1 MTIADNDI
9 IAEIRRQPEQGF
21 RLLMRKYREPV
32 YWHIRR
38 LVVTHADA
46 QDAAQEAFVRIFKS
60 MASYRGNTSFAAWIY
75 RIATNEALR
84 LISRRHDSV
93 SMEREGTNLL
103 DQLPA
108 DNYINI
114 ADTEAENMQRA
125 ILALP
130 PKQQVVFNMRF
141 YDEMEYVDIADATD
155 SSVAAVKTNYH
166 WQKRRLKRQSSIR
179 QNITIMDVKLNK
191 RLPYSVPDG
200 FFDVMEAN
208 VMAKIKADAGINVGG
223 DKADTQM
230 RDKQYR
236 KTTKHT
242 RTISLSILAMAAS
255 LLLLFTI
262 FSQSTKTAQ
271 QTNGMESIDKAFSQ
285 LNTDDQAFLM
295 EIYDDDMFLDDATA
309 VY

>member
-1 MTIADNDI
+1 M
-9 IAEIRRQPEQGF
+9 
-21 RLLMRKYREPV
+21 
-32 YWHIRR
+32 
-38 LVVTHADA
+38 
-46 QDAAQEAFVRIFKS
+46 
-60 MASYRGNTSFAAWIY
+60 
-75 RIATNEALR
+75 
-84 LISRRHDSV
+84 
-93 SMEREGTNLL
+93 
-103 DQLPA
+103 
-108 DNYINI
+108 
-114 ADTEAENMQRA
+114 
-125 ILALP
+125 
-130 PKQQVVFNMRF
+130 
-141 YDEMEYVDIADATD
+141 DE
-155 SSVAAVKTNYH
+155 
-166 WQKRRLKRQSSIR
+166 
-179 QNITIMDVKLNK
+179 KLNK
-191 RLPYSVPDG
+191 RLPYSVHDG

-236 KTTKHT
+236 KTTTHT

>member
-1 MTIADNDI
+1 M
-9 IAEIRRQPEQGF
+9 
-21 RLLMRKYREPV
+21 
-32 YWHIRR
+32 
-38 LVVTHADA
+38 
-46 QDAAQEAFVRIFKS
+46 
-60 MASYRGNTSFAAWIY
+60 
-75 RIATNEALR
+75 
-84 LISRRHDSV
+84 
-93 SMEREGTNLL
+93 
-103 DQLPA
+103 
-108 DNYINI
+108 
-114 ADTEAENMQRA
+114 
-125 ILALP
+125 
-130 PKQQVVFNMRF
+130 
-141 YDEMEYVDIADATD
+141 DE
-155 SSVAAVKTNYH
+155 
-166 WQKRRLKRQSSIR
+166 
-179 QNITIMDVKLNK
+179 KLNK

-285 LNTDDQAFLM
+285 LNADDQAFLM

>member
-1 MTIADNDI
+1 
-9 IAEIRRQPEQGF
+9 
-21 RLLMRKYREPV
+21 
-32 YWHIRR
+32 
-38 LVVTHADA
+38 
-46 QDAAQEAFVRIFKS
+46 
-60 MASYRGNTSFAAWIY
+60 
-75 RIATNEALR
+75 
-84 LISRRHDSV
+84 
-93 SMEREGTNLL
+93 
-103 DQLPA
+103 
-108 DNYINI
+108 
-114 ADTEAENMQRA
+114 
-125 ILALP
+125 
-130 PKQQVVFNMRF
+130 
-141 YDEMEYVDIADATD
+141 
-155 SSVAAVKTNYH
+155 
-166 WQKRRLKRQSSIR
+166 
-179 QNITIMDVKLNK
+179 MDVKLNK

-223 DKADTQM
+223 DNADTQM

-236 KTTKHT
+236 KTTTHT

-262 FSQSTKTAQ
+262 FSQSTKTVQ

>member
-1 MTIADNDI
+1 M
-9 IAEIRRQPEQGF
+9 
-21 RLLMRKYREPV
+21 
-32 YWHIRR
+32 
-38 LVVTHADA
+38 
-46 QDAAQEAFVRIFKS
+46 
-60 MASYRGNTSFAAWIY
+60 
-75 RIATNEALR
+75 
-84 LISRRHDSV
+84 
-93 SMEREGTNLL
+93 
-103 DQLPA
+103 
-108 DNYINI
+108 
-114 ADTEAENMQRA
+114 
-125 ILALP
+125 
-130 PKQQVVFNMRF
+130 
-141 YDEMEYVDIADATD
+141 DE
-155 SSVAAVKTNYH
+155 
-166 WQKRRLKRQSSIR
+166 
-179 QNITIMDVKLNK
+179 KLNK

-200 FFDVMEAN
+200 FFDVMEDN

-262 FSQSTKTAQ
+262 FSQSTKTVQ

-309 VY
+309 FY

>member
-1 MTIADNDI
+1 M
-9 IAEIRRQPEQGF
+9 
-21 RLLMRKYREPV
+21 
-32 YWHIRR
+32 
-38 LVVTHADA
+38 
-46 QDAAQEAFVRIFKS
+46 
-60 MASYRGNTSFAAWIY
+60 
-75 RIATNEALR
+75 
-84 LISRRHDSV
+84 
-93 SMEREGTNLL
+93 
-103 DQLPA
+103 
-108 DNYINI
+108 
-114 ADTEAENMQRA
+114 
-125 ILALP
+125 
-130 PKQQVVFNMRF
+130 
-141 YDEMEYVDIADATD
+141 DE
-155 SSVAAVKTNYH
+155 
-166 WQKRRLKRQSSIR
+166 
-179 QNITIMDVKLNK
+179 KLNK

-200 FFDVMEAN
+200 FFDVMEDN

-271 QTNGMESIDKAFSQ
+271 QTKSMESIDMAFSQ

>member
-1 MTIADNDI
+1 
-9 IAEIRRQPEQGF
+9 
-21 RLLMRKYREPV
+21 
-32 YWHIRR
+32 
-38 LVVTHADA
+38 
-46 QDAAQEAFVRIFKS
+46 
-60 MASYRGNTSFAAWIY
+60 
-75 RIATNEALR
+75 
-84 LISRRHDSV
+84 
-93 SMEREGTNLL
+93 
-103 DQLPA
+103 
-108 DNYINI
+108 
-114 ADTEAENMQRA
+114 
-125 ILALP
+125 
-130 PKQQVVFNMRF
+130 
-141 YDEMEYVDIADATD
+141 
-155 SSVAAVKTNYH
+155 
-166 WQKRRLKRQSSIR
+166 
-179 QNITIMDVKLNK
+179 MDVKLNK

-236 KTTKHT
+236 KTTTHT

-295 EIYDDDMFLDDATA
+295 EIYDDDMFLDDATT

>member
-1 MTIADNDI
+1 M
-9 IAEIRRQPEQGF
+9 
-21 RLLMRKYREPV
+21 
-32 YWHIRR
+32 
-38 LVVTHADA
+38 
-46 QDAAQEAFVRIFKS
+46 
-60 MASYRGNTSFAAWIY
+60 
-75 RIATNEALR
+75 
-84 LISRRHDSV
+84 
-93 SMEREGTNLL
+93 
-103 DQLPA
+103 
-108 DNYINI
+108 
-114 ADTEAENMQRA
+114 
-125 ILALP
+125 
-130 PKQQVVFNMRF
+130 
-141 YDEMEYVDIADATD
+141 DE
-155 SSVAAVKTNYH
+155 
-166 WQKRRLKRQSSIR
+166 
-179 QNITIMDVKLNK
+179 KLNK

-236 KTTKHT
+236 KTTTHT

-271 QTNGMESIDKAFSQ
+271 QTNGMESIDMAFSQ

-295 EIYDDDMFLDDATA
+295 EIYDDDMFLDDATT

>member
-1 MTIADNDI
+1 M
-9 IAEIRRQPEQGF
+9 
-21 RLLMRKYREPV
+21 
-32 YWHIRR
+32 
-38 LVVTHADA
+38 
-46 QDAAQEAFVRIFKS
+46 
-60 MASYRGNTSFAAWIY
+60 
-75 RIATNEALR
+75 
-84 LISRRHDSV
+84 
-93 SMEREGTNLL
+93 
-103 DQLPA
+103 
-108 DNYINI
+108 
-114 ADTEAENMQRA
+114 
-125 ILALP
+125 
-130 PKQQVVFNMRF
+130 
-141 YDEMEYVDIADATD
+141 DE
-155 SSVAAVKTNYH
+155 
-166 WQKRRLKRQSSIR
+166 
-179 QNITIMDVKLNK
+179 KLNK

-208 VMAKIKADAGINVGG
+208 VMAKIKTDAGINVGG

-236 KTTKHT
+236 KTTTHT

-262 FSQSTKTAQ
+262 FSQSTKTVQ

>member
-1 MTIADNDI
+1 M
-9 IAEIRRQPEQGF
+9 
-21 RLLMRKYREPV
+21 
-32 YWHIRR
+32 
-38 LVVTHADA
+38 
-46 QDAAQEAFVRIFKS
+46 
-60 MASYRGNTSFAAWIY
+60 
-75 RIATNEALR
+75 
-84 LISRRHDSV
+84 
-93 SMEREGTNLL
+93 
-103 DQLPA
+103 
-108 DNYINI
+108 
-114 ADTEAENMQRA
+114 
-125 ILALP
+125 
-130 PKQQVVFNMRF
+130 
-141 YDEMEYVDIADATD
+141 DE
-155 SSVAAVKTNYH
+155 
-166 WQKRRLKRQSSIR
+166 
-179 QNITIMDVKLNK
+179 KLNK

-236 KTTKHT
+236 KTTTHT

-262 FSQSTKTAQ
+262 FSQSTTTAQ
-271 QTNGMESIDKAFSQ
+271 QTNGMESIDMAFSQ

>member
-1 MTIADNDI
+1 M
-9 IAEIRRQPEQGF
+9 
-21 RLLMRKYREPV
+21 
-32 YWHIRR
+32 
-38 LVVTHADA
+38 
-46 QDAAQEAFVRIFKS
+46 
-60 MASYRGNTSFAAWIY
+60 
-75 RIATNEALR
+75 
-84 LISRRHDSV
+84 
-93 SMEREGTNLL
+93 
-103 DQLPA
+103 
-108 DNYINI
+108 
-114 ADTEAENMQRA
+114 
-125 ILALP
+125 
-130 PKQQVVFNMRF
+130 
-141 YDEMEYVDIADATD
+141 DE
-155 SSVAAVKTNYH
+155 
-166 WQKRRLKRQSSIR
+166 
-179 QNITIMDVKLNK
+179 KLNK

-236 KTTKHT
+236 KTTTHA

>member
-1 MTIADNDI
+1 M
-9 IAEIRRQPEQGF
+9 
-21 RLLMRKYREPV
+21 
-32 YWHIRR
+32 
-38 LVVTHADA
+38 
-46 QDAAQEAFVRIFKS
+46 
-60 MASYRGNTSFAAWIY
+60 
-75 RIATNEALR
+75 
-84 LISRRHDSV
+84 
-93 SMEREGTNLL
+93 
-103 DQLPA
+103 
-108 DNYINI
+108 
-114 ADTEAENMQRA
+114 
-125 ILALP
+125 
-130 PKQQVVFNMRF
+130 
-141 YDEMEYVDIADATD
+141 DE
-155 SSVAAVKTNYH
+155 
-166 WQKRRLKRQSSIR
+166 
-179 QNITIMDVKLNK
+179 KLNK

-200 FFDVMEAN
+200 FFDVMEDN

-262 FSQSTKTAQ
+262 FSQSTKTVQ

-295 EIYDDDMFLDDATA
+295 EIYDDDMFLDDATT

>member
-1 MTIADNDI
+1 M
-9 IAEIRRQPEQGF
+9 
-21 RLLMRKYREPV
+21 
-32 YWHIRR
+32 
-38 LVVTHADA
+38 
-46 QDAAQEAFVRIFKS
+46 
-60 MASYRGNTSFAAWIY
+60 
-75 RIATNEALR
+75 
-84 LISRRHDSV
+84 
-93 SMEREGTNLL
+93 
-103 DQLPA
+103 
-108 DNYINI
+108 
-114 ADTEAENMQRA
+114 
-125 ILALP
+125 
-130 PKQQVVFNMRF
+130 
-141 YDEMEYVDIADATD
+141 DE
-155 SSVAAVKTNYH
+155 
-166 WQKRRLKRQSSIR
+166 
-179 QNITIMDVKLNK
+179 KLNK

-200 FFDVMEAN
+200 FFDVMEDN

-295 EIYDDDMFLDDATA
+295 EIYDDDMLLDDATA

>member
-1 MTIADNDI
+1 M
-9 IAEIRRQPEQGF
+9 
-21 RLLMRKYREPV
+21 
-32 YWHIRR
+32 
-38 LVVTHADA
+38 
-46 QDAAQEAFVRIFKS
+46 
-60 MASYRGNTSFAAWIY
+60 
-75 RIATNEALR
+75 
-84 LISRRHDSV
+84 
-93 SMEREGTNLL
+93 
-103 DQLPA
+103 
-108 DNYINI
+108 
-114 ADTEAENMQRA
+114 
-125 ILALP
+125 
-130 PKQQVVFNMRF
+130 
-141 YDEMEYVDIADATD
+141 DE
-155 SSVAAVKTNYH
+155 
-166 WQKRRLKRQSSIR
+166 
-179 QNITIMDVKLNK
+179 KLNK

-200 FFDVMEAN
+200 FFDVMEDN

-236 KTTKHT
+236 KTTTHT

-255 LLLLFTI
+255 LMLLFTI

>member
-1 MTIADNDI
+1 M
-9 IAEIRRQPEQGF
+9 
-21 RLLMRKYREPV
+21 
-32 YWHIRR
+32 
-38 LVVTHADA
+38 
-46 QDAAQEAFVRIFKS
+46 
-60 MASYRGNTSFAAWIY
+60 
-75 RIATNEALR
+75 
-84 LISRRHDSV
+84 
-93 SMEREGTNLL
+93 
-103 DQLPA
+103 
-108 DNYINI
+108 
-114 ADTEAENMQRA
+114 
-125 ILALP
+125 
-130 PKQQVVFNMRF
+130 
-141 YDEMEYVDIADATD
+141 DE
-155 SSVAAVKTNYH
+155 
-166 WQKRRLKRQSSIR
+166 
-179 QNITIMDVKLNK
+179 KLNK

-200 FFDVMEAN
+200 FFDVMEDN

>member
-1 MTIADNDI
+1 M
-9 IAEIRRQPEQGF
+9 
-21 RLLMRKYREPV
+21 
-32 YWHIRR
+32 
-38 LVVTHADA
+38 
-46 QDAAQEAFVRIFKS
+46 
-60 MASYRGNTSFAAWIY
+60 
-75 RIATNEALR
+75 
-84 LISRRHDSV
+84 
-93 SMEREGTNLL
+93 
-103 DQLPA
+103 
-108 DNYINI
+108 
-114 ADTEAENMQRA
+114 
-125 ILALP
+125 
-130 PKQQVVFNMRF
+130 
-141 YDEMEYVDIADATD
+141 DE
-155 SSVAAVKTNYH
+155 
-166 WQKRRLKRQSSIR
+166 
-179 QNITIMDVKLNK
+179 KLNK

-208 VMAKIKADAGINVGG
+208 VMAKTKADAGINVGG

-236 KTTKHT
+236 KTTTHT

-262 FSQSTKTAQ
+262 FSQSTKTVQ

>member
-1 MTIADNDI
+1 M
-9 IAEIRRQPEQGF
+9 
-21 RLLMRKYREPV
+21 
-32 YWHIRR
+32 
-38 LVVTHADA
+38 
-46 QDAAQEAFVRIFKS
+46 
-60 MASYRGNTSFAAWIY
+60 
-75 RIATNEALR
+75 
-84 LISRRHDSV
+84 
-93 SMEREGTNLL
+93 
-103 DQLPA
+103 
-108 DNYINI
+108 
-114 ADTEAENMQRA
+114 
-125 ILALP
+125 
-130 PKQQVVFNMRF
+130 
-141 YDEMEYVDIADATD
+141 DE
-155 SSVAAVKTNYH
+155 
-166 WQKRRLKRQSSIR
+166 
-179 QNITIMDVKLNK
+179 KLNK

-200 FFDVMEAN
+200 FFDVMEDN

-262 FSQSTKTAQ
+262 FSQSTKTVQ

-295 EIYDDDMFLDDATA
+295 EIYDDDMFMDDATA

>member
-1 MTIADNDI
+1 M
-9 IAEIRRQPEQGF
+9 
-21 RLLMRKYREPV
+21 
-32 YWHIRR
+32 
-38 LVVTHADA
+38 
-46 QDAAQEAFVRIFKS
+46 
-60 MASYRGNTSFAAWIY
+60 
-75 RIATNEALR
+75 
-84 LISRRHDSV
+84 
-93 SMEREGTNLL
+93 
-103 DQLPA
+103 
-108 DNYINI
+108 
-114 ADTEAENMQRA
+114 
-125 ILALP
+125 
-130 PKQQVVFNMRF
+130 
-141 YDEMEYVDIADATD
+141 
-155 SSVAAVKTNYH
+155 
-166 WQKRRLKRQSSIR
+166 
-179 QNITIMDVKLNK
+179 KLNK

-200 FFDVMEAN
+200 FFDVMEDN

-262 FSQSTKTAQ
+262 FSQSTKTVQ

>member
-1 MTIADNDI
+1 M
-9 IAEIRRQPEQGF
+9 
-21 RLLMRKYREPV
+21 
-32 YWHIRR
+32 
-38 LVVTHADA
+38 
-46 QDAAQEAFVRIFKS
+46 
-60 MASYRGNTSFAAWIY
+60 
-75 RIATNEALR
+75 
-84 LISRRHDSV
+84 
-93 SMEREGTNLL
+93 
-103 DQLPA
+103 
-108 DNYINI
+108 
-114 ADTEAENMQRA
+114 
-125 ILALP
+125 
-130 PKQQVVFNMRF
+130 
-141 YDEMEYVDIADATD
+141 DE
-155 SSVAAVKTNYH
+155 
-166 WQKRRLKRQSSIR
+166 
-179 QNITIMDVKLNK
+179 KLNK

-236 KTTKHT
+236 KTTTHT

-309 VY
+309 VC

>member
-1 MTIADNDI
+1 M
-9 IAEIRRQPEQGF
+9 
-21 RLLMRKYREPV
+21 
-32 YWHIRR
+32 
-38 LVVTHADA
+38 
-46 QDAAQEAFVRIFKS
+46 
-60 MASYRGNTSFAAWIY
+60 
-75 RIATNEALR
+75 
-84 LISRRHDSV
+84 
-93 SMEREGTNLL
+93 
-103 DQLPA
+103 
-108 DNYINI
+108 
-114 ADTEAENMQRA
+114 
-125 ILALP
+125 
-130 PKQQVVFNMRF
+130 
-141 YDEMEYVDIADATD
+141 DE
-155 SSVAAVKTNYH
+155 
-166 WQKRRLKRQSSIR
+166 
-179 QNITIMDVKLNK
+179 KLNK
-191 RLPYSVPDG
+191 RLPYSVPDW

-236 KTTKHT
+236 KTTTHT

-285 LNTDDQAFLM
+285 LNADDQAFLM